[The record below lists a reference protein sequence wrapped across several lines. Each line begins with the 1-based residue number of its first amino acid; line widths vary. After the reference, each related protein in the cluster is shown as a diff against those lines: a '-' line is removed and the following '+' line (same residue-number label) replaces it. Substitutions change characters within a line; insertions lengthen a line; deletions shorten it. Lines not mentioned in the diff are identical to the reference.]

1 MFPMGVGTTYNAA
14 FNSRSSTYNQWKL
27 GGSFVMT
34 SKYSTSAAH
43 NRTLLA
49 LLHRSVLMALA
60 LMLIASCATPPP
72 APPKPREPVTD
83 YPMPSRDKVEKTDDE
98 ANQLD
103 ARIVSWNQQIARER
117 GWLFALTELD
127 AVDPELISPNTDAF
141 IRSQLLWLKGDIDE
155 SNQLLGAL
163 TPGNDEEFD
172 ALLAERQRRL
182 WEAGQPVDAAKVA
195 HDRLA
200 LQAPGTGSVTS
211 STIFDLLSAA
221 TEQRL
226 ASELRRTEPSSDWHA
241 WLSLNRAYRG
251 GRAAVL
257 KWLSE
262 NPQMRLS
269 PLSLPSG
276 LQTWLESEPPSRIA
290 VLLPLSGRLKAA
302 GQTALDGIVEG
313 VFANYRDASLRPD
326 IITIDTE
333 AAETGM
339 SAYVQALES
348 GADFVIGP
356 LTKERVAELATA
368 DALPVP
374 VLALN
379 RSAQTNTSLHQTD
392 LAWQMLSMG
401 LAPEDEAEQLAHLAW
416 AEGLRNPLIIVPDS
430 AWGSRMTGAFSASW
444 RALGGTLREMAIT
457 TPDET
462 DNATIARSLA
472 TLSSEA
478 RIKEVERAFDAPV
491 DTQARR
497 REDVDSVVL
506 LSPTAQMA
514 REIRPLLRFHY
525 AGKLPVFAPSS
536 VFEPDEGITN
546 RDLNGIKFVL
556 PPSAL
561 GSSTTTSI
569 PLHALGADAAGLVEH
584 FSQASQARGTLM
596 FGETGDLSVDS
607 KGNVRRRLK
616 SVVFSRGRPRSI

>member
-1 MFPMGVGTTYNAA
+1 
-14 FNSRSSTYNQWKL
+14 
-27 GGSFVMT
+27 
-34 SKYSTSAAH
+34 
-43 NRTLLA
+43 
-49 LLHRSVLMALA
+49 
-60 LMLIASCATPPP
+60 
-72 APPKPREPVTD
+72 
-83 YPMPSRDKVEKTDDE
+83 MPSRDKVEKT
-98 ANQLD
+98 ANEDNPLD

-127 AVDPELISPNTDAF
+127 AVDPELISPKTDAF
-141 IRSQLLWLKGDIDE
+141 IRSQLLWLKGDIEE

-163 TPGNDEEFD
+163 TPDNNEEVD
-172 ALLAERQRRL
+172 AFLAERQRRL
-182 WEAGQPVDAAKVA
+182 WEGGQPVDAARVA
-195 HDRLA
+195 LDRLA
-200 LQAPGTGSVTS
+200 LQAPGTSTVTS
-211 STIFDLLSAA
+211 STIFDLLSQA

-226 ASELRRTEPSSDWHA
+226 ASELRRSEPASDWHA
-241 WLSLNRAYRG
+241 WLSLNRAYRQ
-251 GRAAVL
+251 GRPAVL

-262 NPQMRLS
+262 NPQMRLHA
-269 PLSLPSG
+269 LSLPSG
-276 LQTWLESEPPSRIA
+276 LQSWLDSDPPKRIA
-290 VLLPLSGRLKAA
+290 VLLPLSGRLKTA

-313 VFANYRDASLRPD
+313 VFTNYRDASLRPD

-339 SAYVQALES
+339 AAYVQAIEF

-356 LTKERVAELATA
+356 LTKERVAEVASA
-368 DALPVP
+368 DQLPIP

-379 RSAQTNTSLHQTD
+379 RSAQTNTSPGQID
-392 LAWQMLSMG
+392 PDWQMLSMS

-416 AEGLRNPLIIVPDS
+416 AEGLRNPLIIAPDS
-430 AWGSRMTGAFSASW
+430 TWGSRMTGAFSASW
-444 RALGGTLREMAIT
+444 HALGGALRETAIT

-472 TLSSEA
+472 TVSSET

-497 REDVDSVVL
+497 RRDVDSVIL

-536 VFEPDEGITN
+536 VFESEEGITN

-556 PPSAL
+556 PPSA
-561 GSSTTTSI
+561 SSSPTSSSI
-569 PLHALGADAAGLVEH
+569 PLHALGADAAALVDH
-584 FSQASQARGTLM
+584 FSQASRTRGTLM
-596 FGETGDLSVDS
+596 FGETGDLSVDA

-616 SVVFSRGRPRSI
+616 SVVFSRGRARSI

>member
-1 MFPMGVGTTYNAA
+1 
-14 FNSRSSTYNQWKL
+14 
-27 GGSFVMT
+27 MT
-34 SKYSTSAAH
+34 SKYLTSEAH
-43 NRTLLA
+43 NRTLFA
-49 LLHRSVLMALA
+49 LLHRPVLMASVF
-60 LMLIASCATPPP
+60 MLIASCATPPP
-72 APPKPREPVTD
+72 APPKPRQPVND
-83 YPMPSRDKVEKTDDE
+83 YPVPSREKVEKTGAQD
-98 ANQLD
+98 NPLD
-103 ARIVSWNQQIARER
+103 VRIVSWNQQIARER
-117 GWLFALTELD
+117 GWLFALTELN
-127 AVDPELISPNTDAF
+127 AVDPELISPKTDAF

-155 SNQLLGAL
+155 SNRRLGAL
-163 TPGNDEEFD
+163 VPDNDEEFD
-172 ALLAERQRRL
+172 VLLAERQRRL

-195 HDRLA
+195 LDRLA
-200 LQAPGTGSVTS
+200 LQAPGAGTVTS
-211 STIFDLLSAA
+211 STIFDLLSLA

-226 ASELRRTEPSSDWHA
+226 ASELRRTEPGSDWYA
-241 WLSLNRAYRG
+241 WLSLNRAYRQ
-251 GRAAVL
+251 GRPAVL

-262 NPQMRLS
+262 NPQMRLR

-276 LQTWLESEPPSRIA
+276 LQTWLQSEPPSRIA
-290 VLLPLSGRLKAA
+290 VLLPLTGRLKAA

-333 AAETGM
+333 AAVTGM
-339 SAYVQALES
+339 AAYVQALES

-356 LTKERVAELATA
+356 LTKERVAELASA
-368 DALPVP
+368 DALPIP

-379 RSAQTNTSLHQTD
+379 RSARTGLSLDQID
-392 LAWQMLSMG
+392 SEWQMLSMS

-416 AEGLRNPLIIVPDS
+416 AEGLRNPLIVAPDS
-430 AWGSRMTGAFSASW
+430 AWGSRMTGAFSAAW
-444 RALGGTLREMAIT
+444 RALGGTLRETAIT

-462 DNATIARSLA
+462 DNTTIARSLA
-472 TLSSEA
+472 TLSSET

-536 VFEPDEGITN
+536 VFESDEGITN

-561 GSSTTTSI
+561 APATPSI
-569 PLHALGADAAGLVEH
+569 PLHALGADAAGLVDH
-584 FSQASQARGTLM
+584 FSQASRTRGTLM

-607 KGNVRRRLK
+607 EGNVRRRLK
-616 SVVFSRGRPRSI
+616 SVVFSRGRARSI